1 MILSQ
6 VEYETTI
13 GAINNLDVSS
23 SCKIALIDGFDNMV
37 GRIYD
42 DINKDIDLGAY
53 FRKKRLEMNMSQ
65 HQAAYY
71 LRMDEKTMAKY
82 ESGAM
87 SITFKALCKF
97 CRGFGISDDKFSEFA
112 TILRKREDA
121 ADENN

>member
-6 VEYETTI
+6 VEYEMI
-13 GAINNLDVSS
+13 IQSINNLDVSS
-23 SCKIALIDGFDNMV
+23 SNRIGLIKSFDNMV
-37 GRIYD
+37 SKIYD
-42 DINKDIDLGAY
+42 DINKDVDFGAF

-87 SITFKALCKF
+87 PITFKALCKF
-97 CRGFGISDDKFSEFA
+97 CRGFGISNDKFSEFA
-112 TILRKREDA
+112 TILRMREDA

>member
-6 VEYETTI
+6 VEYEAVI
-13 GAINNLDVSS
+13 ESINKLDVDSS
-23 SCKIALIDGFDNMV
+23 RKIALIDGFDNMV

-42 DINKDIDLGAY
+42 DIKDVDLGAY
-53 FRKKRLEMNMSQ
+53 FRKKRLEMGMSQ

-87 SITFKALCKF
+87 PITFKALCKF
-97 CRGFGISDDKFSEFA
+97 CRGFGISDDKFAEFA
-112 TILRKREDA
+112 TILRMREDA